1 MKRSLILLLALFAG
15 TALAAFAPAW
25 PPPQGRAEPPGPKLI
40 VHEWGT
46 FLSVQGSDGQALG
59 GMVDSEEE
67 LPKFVYDRGGAAWDA
82 ALRRKRATM
91 FSKMETPVT
100 YFYVDQPMIVHAKV
114 RMPEGLLTHWYPVV
128 SEIKPTWKPNERLPE
143 DVGSSLN
150 WGAFWVYPQ
159 KHFTQ
164 KNPAPALP
172 AVGSNEPWRFVRETD
187 SALLAFRTGAENPK
201 EGAQHEKFLFY
212 RGLGEFKLPIYFKA
226 QGRDDAL
233 KLEIFNQEQQPIVG
247 AIALQVADG
256 HIRFARLNELT
267 KLSWSTHDLGKTFSE
282 PKPLAEGVP
291 LAKAAVEAE
300 LVKAGLYPKE
310 AAAMCNNW
318 EKSYFA
324 TPGTRLLHIVPRT
337 STDALIPIEISPQ
350 PTELVRVMVGRTELL
365 TPDREAALL
374 KSLEQLADPK
384 TKAEGEAF
392 LASLGRLREPALR
405 RAQQLAGEKGA
416 IRAQIDKLL
425 AVK

>member
-1 MKRSLILLLALFAG
+1 MKRSLFLVL
-15 TALAAFAPAW
+15 ALAAATGAAAFPPEGRAPA
-25 PPPQGRAEPPGPKLI
+25 GPKLI

-46 FLSVQGSDGQALG
+46 FLSVQGSNGQALG

-67 LPKFVYDRGGAAWDA
+67 LPKFVYDRGGASWDA

-114 RMPEGLLTHWYPVV
+114 RMPEGLLTHWYPGV
-128 SEIKPTWKPNERLPE
+128 SEIKPTWKPNERLPD

-159 KHFTQ
+159 KLYTE
-164 KNPAPALP
+164 KNPVPALP
-172 AVGSNEPWRFVRETD
+172 AVGPNEPWRFVRETD
-187 SALLAFRTGAENPK
+187 SAILQFRTGAENPK
-201 EGAQHEKFLFY
+201 AGVQNEKFLFY

-226 QGRDDAL
+226 QGHDDAL
-233 KLEIFNQEQQPIVG
+233 TLEIFNQEQQPIVG
-247 AIALQVADG
+247 AIALQVANG
-256 HIRFARLNELT
+256 QIRFARLNELT
-267 KLSWSTHDLGKTFSE
+267 KLAWSTHDLGKSFSE
-282 PKPLAEGVP
+282 AKPLAEGVP

-337 STDALIPIEISPQ
+337 STDAMIPIDISPK
-350 PTELVRVMVGRTELL
+350 PTEMVRVMVGRTELL

-374 KSLEQLADPK
+374 KCLEQLADPK
-384 TKAEGEAF
+384 TQAEGEAF

-405 RAQQLAGEKGA
+405 RVQVLVGEKGA
-416 IRAQIDKLL
+416 LRAQIDKLL
-425 AVK
+425 AAK